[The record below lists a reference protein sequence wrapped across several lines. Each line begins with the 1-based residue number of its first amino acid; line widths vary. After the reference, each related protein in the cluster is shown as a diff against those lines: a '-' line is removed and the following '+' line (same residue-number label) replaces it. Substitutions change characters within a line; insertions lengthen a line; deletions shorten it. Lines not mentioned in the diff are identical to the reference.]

1 MSGTKVNR
9 QKEKGGRLQ
18 AKKGNSGLRSLM
30 VELDANKQKTLMRYL
45 KPPDEMRKTGEP
57 ISGKR
62 AKKIKTAGK
71 FSQSDNCSQLIVSEG

>member
-1 MSGTKVNR
+1 
-9 QKEKGGRLQ
+9 
-18 AKKGNSGLRSLM
+18 M